1 MATVRVEDLH
11 KRFGRAA
18 ALKGLSFEAA
28 DGEFVCL
35 LGPPG
40 VGKTTTLRIIAGLE
54 KPDAGEVFLGGGPVT
69 KVAPQERDVAM
80 VFEDV
85 ALYPHMN
92 GYDNLAHPLKLR
104 RLPPEEIEA
113 KVRAVAEM
121 LHISHL
127 MQRLPGT
134 YSGGERRR
142 VAIGRALVRR
152 PRVLLLDQPLT
163 DLDARIRQEM
173 TAELKRLQRE
183 TGQTM
188 IYATHDYEEA
198 VTMADRIVV
207 MRAGTVE
214 QVGGPEEIYEQP
226 QSAFVAS
233 IVGSP
238 AMNLVACRAE
248 WNRHGVHI
256 AHAAFEAMLTLP
268 QAAWQP
274 TEVLLGIRP
283 EHVVVT
289 SPGAGEGIP
298 ATVEIVQPLGK
309 EQIVEVRLQDGTP
322 LKLISREGQE
332 VRRGAAIWVRF
343 PPETLALFDAATG
356 RRIGAQREGEEE
368 PG

>member
-1 MATVRVEDLH
+1 MATVRVENLH
-11 KRFGRAA
+11 KRLGRVV
-18 ALKGLSFEAA
+18 ALKQLSFQVA
-28 DGEFVCL
+28 DGEFFCL

-40 VGKTTTLRIIAGLE
+40 AGKTTTLRIIAGLE
-54 KPDAGEVFLGGGPVT
+54 RPDAGEVYLDDIAMS

-85 ALYPHMN
+85 ALYPHFN

-104 RLPPEEIEA
+104 RLPPAEIDT

-127 MQRLPGT
+127 LNRLPGT

-183 TGQTM
+183 TRQTM

-198 VTMADRIVV
+198 VTMADRILV
-207 MRAGTVE
+207 MKEGAVE
-214 QVGGPEEIYEQP
+214 QLGGPEEVYEQP

-238 AMNLVACRAE
+238 AMNLLPCRAE
-248 WNRHGVHI
+248 WNEHRVRVCHPTFEL
-256 AHAAFEAMLTLP
+256 ALPARAATSP
-268 QAAWQP
+268 AA
-274 TEVLLGIRP
+274 EVLLGVRP
-283 EHVVVT
+283 EHVIIT
-289 SPGAGEGIP
+289 PAGAGEGIP
-298 ATVEIVQPLGK
+298 ATTEIIQPLGK
-309 EQIVEVRLQDGTP
+309 EQIVEFRLKDGTP
-322 LKLISREGQE
+322 LKFVGRSEIELSRGTA
-332 VRRGAAIWVRF
+332 VCVRF
-343 PPETLALFDAATG
+343 PPEHTALFDAVTG
-356 RRIGAQREGEEE
+356 RRIGAQLTTD
-368 PG
+368 